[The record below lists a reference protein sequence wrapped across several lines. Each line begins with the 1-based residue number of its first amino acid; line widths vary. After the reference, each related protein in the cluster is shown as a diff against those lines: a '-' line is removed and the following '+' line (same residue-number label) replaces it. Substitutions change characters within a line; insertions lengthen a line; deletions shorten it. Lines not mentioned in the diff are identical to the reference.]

1 MLWQSYR
8 IPPIQMLRT
17 VIKNHADI
25 GIAIYYVL
33 NQDNYYGIFKFFN
46 ISEVI
51 FARSY
56 SGSHPQSL

>member
-25 GIAIYYVL
+25 GFAIYYVL
-33 NQDNYYGIFKFFN
+33 TQYNY
-46 ISEVI
+46 
-51 FARSY
+51 
-56 SGSHPQSL
+56 